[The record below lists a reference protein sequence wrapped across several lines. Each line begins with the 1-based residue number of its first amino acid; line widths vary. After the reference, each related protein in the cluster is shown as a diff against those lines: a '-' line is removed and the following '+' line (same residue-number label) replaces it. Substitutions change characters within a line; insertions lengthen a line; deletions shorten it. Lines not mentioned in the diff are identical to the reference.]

1 MLKLQKREKENE
13 TQASADPESA
23 AKPSAPVL
31 EDTEAAG
38 SCEAAE
44 TADTRTAPST
54 FCFLLIMRKLSR
66 ACKPVS
72 KSNIF
77 DSQVS
82 RQ

>member
-1 MLKLQKREKENE
+1 MLNLQKSEKESE
-13 TQASADPESA
+13 KKESEDPESA
-23 AKPSAPVL
+23 ANPSALVL

-44 TADTRTAPST
+44 TADTRNVLSP
-54 FCFLLIMRKLSR
+54 FHFFMRKSSHN
-66 ACKPVS
+66 CKRVS

-82 RQ
+82 QR